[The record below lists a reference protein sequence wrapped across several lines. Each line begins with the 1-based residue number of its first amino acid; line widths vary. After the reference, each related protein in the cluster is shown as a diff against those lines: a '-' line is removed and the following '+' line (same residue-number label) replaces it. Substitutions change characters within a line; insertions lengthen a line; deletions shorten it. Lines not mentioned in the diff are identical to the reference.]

1 MTAWRRGAAEMGA
14 IAGLFHPAT
23 PKPVDPARIRAMAA
37 AMAHR
42 GPDGAG
48 EWTAPGVG
56 FAHRRLAVP
65 GGAANAQPVATP
77 DLRYA
82 AMLDGTILN
91 HAPLRAELRA
101 LGHEFVGEGDAEVV
115 LHGFAAWG
123 PALLDRLEG
132 AFAIAVHD
140 AATQTLFL
148 ARDRLGAKPLHL
160 ALLPDGALIFASEL
174 KGLLAHP
181 LLRRVPDGLAVADY
195 LALGYV
201 PDDACVIAGVEKLA
215 AGHFL
220 LVERGRTL
228 RGARRWWTL
237 PEQGAAPAEAL
248 LAELRAAVARS
259 SGDARPAALLL
270 GGLGDAAVVALA
282 AEASG
287 KAVATVGVGDDRGV
301 AARFATAHRRAALDD
316 LPALLDDLVVAFDEP
331 IGDPA
336 ALAAIVAA
344 RGSGPVVM
352 SGAGAALL
360 LDGGRWRRFAR
371 RERWRRWRWTLPG
384 LGAAREDYLHAVDAS
399 DPRALWSADGRRVPG
414 AHDVAARFA
423 AAWGGG
429 DPADAALRC
438 DLATRLPGHALT
450 IADRA
455 GMAAGAEWRTPFADP
470 RLVAFALALPAGV
483 RQARTSP
490 LGAAMARHLPA
501 MPVAAPPLPVSHWL
515 RGPLAAPVAG
525 LERSRPFAEFGWFDR
540 AGIAQ
545 LVGHHR
551 VGDDAP
557 GALLWRLLVL
567 ERSLSRLFGWPRSA

>member
-1 MTAWRRGAAEMGA
+1 MGA
-14 IAGLFHPAT
+14 IAGLFHPST

-56 FAHRRLAVP
+56 FAHRRLAVI
-65 GGAANAQPVATP
+65 GGAAATQPVATP

-91 HAPLRAELRA
+91 HAALRAELRT
-101 LGHEFVGEGDAEVV
+101 LGHCFAGEGDAEVV

-181 LLRRVPDGLAVADY
+181 LLRRAPDAAAVGDY
-195 LALGYV
+195 LTLGYV

-220 LVERGRTL
+220 LVERARPM
-228 RGARRWWTL
+228 RGARRWWDV
-237 PEQGAAPAEAL
+237 PAGGETPGDAL
-248 LAELRAAVARS
+248 LAELRAAVAR
-259 SGDARPAALLL
+259 GADAARPTALLL
-270 GGLGDAAVVALA
+270 GGAGDAAVVALA
-282 AEASG
+282 AEASA
-287 KAVATVGVGDDRGV
+287 KAVATVGLGDDGGV

-316 LPALLDDLVVAFDEP
+316 LPALLTDLVATFDEP
-331 IGDPA
+331 CGDPT

-344 RGSGPVVM
+344 RGCGPVVM
-352 SGAGAALL
+352 SGAGASLL
-360 LDGGRWRRFAR
+360 MEGARWRRFAR
-371 RERWRRWRWTLPG
+371 RVRWRRWRWTMPG
-384 LGAAREDYLHAVDAS
+384 LGEADADYALAADAADAS
-399 DPRALWSADGRRVPG
+399 GLWSAAGQCALG
-414 AHDVAARFA
+414 GHDAMRRFA
-423 AAWGGG
+423 AAWRGS
-429 DPADAALRC
+429 DPVDAAMRV
-438 DLATRLPGHALT
+438 DLATRLPGQVLT

-455 GMAAGAEWRTPFADP
+455 GMAAGAEWRTPFADA
-470 RLVAFALALPAGV
+470 RLVAFVLSLPVGV
-483 RQARTSP
+483 RRARTSP
-490 LGAAMARHLPA
+490 LVGAMARHLPA
-501 MPVAAPPLPVSHWL
+501 MPNAGPRLPVSAWL
-515 RGPLAAPVAG
+515 RGPLSADVAR
-525 LERSRPFAEFGWFDR
+525 LERSRLFAELGWFDTAR
-540 AGIAQ
+540 IAAWIER
-545 LVGHHR
+545 HR
-551 VGDDAP
+551 GGDDEQA
-557 GALLWRLLVL
+557 ALLWRLLVL
-567 ERSLSRLFGWPRSA
+567 ELSLSRLFGWPATA

>member
-1 MTAWRRGAAEMGA
+1 MTARQRGAAEMGA
-14 IAGLFHPAT
+14 IAGLFHPST
-23 PKPVDPARIRAMAA
+23 PKPVDPARVRAMAA

-56 FAHRRLAVP
+56 FAHRRLAVI
-65 GGAANAQPVATP
+65 GGAAATQPVATA

-91 HAPLRAELRA
+91 HAALRAELRG
-101 LGHEFVGEGDAEVV
+101 LGHRFVGEGDAEVV

-160 ALLPDGALIFASEL
+160 TLLPDGALIFASEL

-181 LLRRVPDGLAVADY
+181 LLRRAPDAAAVADY

-201 PDDACVIAGVEKLA
+201 PDDACMIVGVEKLA

-220 LVERGRTL
+220 LVERGRAL
-228 RGARRWWTL
+228 RGARRWWGL
-237 PEQGAAPAEAL
+237 PDAGEAPADAL
-248 LAELRAAVARS
+248 LPELRAAVAR
-259 SGDARPAALLL
+259 GAGAARPAALLL

-282 AEASG
+282 AEASA
-287 KAVATVGVGDDRGV
+287 KAVATVGVGDDGGV
-301 AARFATAHRRAALDD
+301 AARFATAHRRARLDD
-316 LPALLDDLVVAFDEP
+316 LPALLNDLVATFDEP
-331 IGDPA
+331 CGDPA

-352 SGAGAALL
+352 SGAGASLL
-360 LDGGRWRRFAR
+360 LEGGRWRRFAR

-384 LGAAREDYLHAVDAS
+384 LGAAEADYALAIGA
-399 DPRALWSADGRRVPG
+399 AEANELWSAARERAVMQ
-414 AHDVAARFA
+414 RFA
-423 AAWGGG
+423 TAWRGG
-429 DPADAALRC
+429 DPLDAALC
-438 DLATRLPGHALT
+438 TDLATRLPGQVLT

-455 GMAAGAEWRTPFADP
+455 GMAAGAEWRTPFADA
-470 RLVAFALALPAGV
+470 RLVTFVLSLPGGA
-483 RQARTSP
+483 RRARTSP
-490 LGAAMARHLPA
+490 LVGAMARYLPA
-501 MPVAAPPLPVSHWL
+501 TPVAAPPPPVSQWL
-515 RGPLAAPVAG
+515 RGPLRAEVAR
-525 LERSRPFAEFGWFDR
+525 LERSRLLAELGWFDTAR
-540 AGIAQ
+540 IAAGIERHRGGEDAQ
-545 LVGHHR
+545 
-551 VGDDAP
+551 A
-557 GALLWRLLVL
+557 ALLWRLLVL
-567 ERSLSRLFGWPRSA
+567 ERSLSRLFGWPASA